1 MLWRL
6 KIHTCL
12 QKRSAPIPVLGAC
25 HLLYVDGVP
34 VNVRSSPPNPVQA
47 RYIPSAR
54 TAARPV
60 ADGVGLWFSH
70 RFQFIQPLSPARA
83 GLAPAPLP
91 EPNVERATSTHS
103 VEVSVDVGSR
113 NMQVLY
119 IMYYIYLYMDCKC
132 IVMPYSD
139 VSIKLSYR
147 NGLSKERSCQ

>member
-34 VNVRSSPPNPVQA
+34 VNAEAVRQ
-47 RYIPSAR
+47 IPSRPGTFQAPGQPPDRLLTESGFGSVIVPVHSTPKPRQSAPGPSR
-54 TAARPV
+54 TQR
-60 ADGVGLWFSH
+60 
-70 RFQFIQPLSPARA
+70 RRA
-83 GLAPAPLP
+83 KD
-91 EPNVERATSTHS
+91 HS

-119 IMYYIYLYMDCKC
+119 IVLYLF
-132 IVMPYSD
+132 IH
-139 VSIKLSYR
+139 
-147 NGLSKERSCQ
+147 GL